1 MLNPE
6 MFCAKL
12 QRHHISFFCGVP
24 DSLLKYFCYVLQKK
38 ESECRCIVTA
48 NEGNAV
54 ALAAGHF
61 IASGE
66 IPCVFMQNSG
76 LGNAVNPLLSLADPE
91 VYSIPMLIVI
101 GWRGRPGVGDE
112 PQHLR
117 QGKLTL
123 PLIRTMKYPFAILPK
138 EEEKVKPCLD
148 RLLGKIRKKASPGF
162 LLVQEKSFLPSEP
175 PKVES
180 SAESSREEML
190 ENLLVGVSPESFF
203 ISTTG
208 KLSRELWEIRER
220 RRQTHAHDF
229 LVVGSMG
236 HASQIALS
244 ISLAKPRH
252 SVVCL
257 DGDGALLM
265 HMGAL
270 AINGQNAPDHFLHVV
285 FNNAMHESVG
295 LIPTVARKIDLPAVA
310 RACGYRTA
318 HQVRTKAELFQ
329 VLQTISSAEGP
340 HFVEI
345 LTNAVSRKNLGRP
358 TESPY
363 SNLQK
368 LSSALQMPAPPPDR
382 NNPPDAFR
390 PSLPP
395 GKSDR

>member
-6 MFCAKL
+6 MFCAEL

-162 LLVQEKSFLPSEP
+162 LLVQEKKF
-175 PKVES
+175 
-180 SAESSREEML
+180 SAIGAAKG
-190 ENLLVGVSPESFF
+190 GVFC
-203 ISTTG
+203 G
-208 KLSRELWEIRER
+208 KF
-220 RRQTHAHDF
+220 Q
-229 LVVGSMG
+229 G
-236 HASQIALS
+236 
-244 ISLAKPRH
+244 
-252 SVVCL
+252 
-257 DGDGALLM
+257 GDA
-265 HMGAL
+265 
-270 AINGQNAPDHFLHVV
+270 
-285 FNNAMHESVG
+285 
-295 LIPTVARKIDLPAVA
+295 
-310 RACGYRTA
+310 
-318 HQVRTKAELFQ
+318 
-329 VLQTISSAEGP
+329 
-340 HFVEI
+340 
-345 LTNAVSRKNLGRP
+345 
-358 TESPY
+358 
-363 SNLQK
+363 
-368 LSSALQMPAPPPDR
+368 
-382 NNPPDAFR
+382 
-390 PSLPP
+390 
-395 GKSDR
+395 GKSSGGSFAGEFFYLHNREIIPGVMGNPGEKAADSCP